1 MRIFKKFFFNL
12 TKSRNPKKRLFW
24 LFFSGA
30 RPNNTHNIVLV
41 YFSTWHV
48 SPFLVEESNI
58 YVVTAK
64 LSNGNNVFNAT
75 SSVQNIL

>member
-1 MRIFKKFFFNL
+1 MA
-12 TKSRNPKKRLFW
+12 
-24 LFFSGA
+24 GC
-30 RPNNTHNIVLV
+30 HIVLV

-58 YVVTAK
+58 YAVTAK

>member
-1 MRIFKKFFFNL
+1 MVNL
-12 TKSRNPKKRLFW
+12 TKSRNRITRLF
-24 LFFSGA
+24 LCFFWERGLKRA
-30 RPNNTHNIVLV
+30 GFHMVLV
-41 YFSTWHV
+41 YFSTWYV
-48 SPFLVEESNI
+48 SPFLIEESNI

>member
-1 MRIFKKFFFNL
+1 M
-12 TKSRNPKKRLFW
+12 
-24 LFFSGA
+24 
-30 RPNNTHNIVLV
+30 VLV

-48 SPFLVEESNI
+48 SPFLVEESNV